1 MQEENGGFA
10 NGGFANGGWRM
21 ADASTQSL

>member
-1 MQEENGGFA
+1 MAEG

-21 ADASTQSL
+21 LQF